1 MPATQ
6 PILEV
11 DLGPHNGIVKFITI
25 EDIRNFID
33 SERQAWIW
41 ASAPTVRGS
50 ISGPWSTI
58 DGQFN
63 QIRNHLQQVTPD
75 NMRNLP
81 AVQQAMEHAFKAV
94 RMPLSSSP
102 VGRFI
107 ADLSSESPITA
118 AAALV
123 TWMNLSGLNF
133 SVFDHVKGAT
143 LMAAFDA
150 GITSKTPA
158 AVKRSLEQLH
168 QRFRD
173 ASTKTETETAEQR
186 SEFSRE
192 RKRQRDATAKS
203 IRQNRRGIRAFRES
217 ERQNNEAA
225 LADIRQNADTAISD
239 LRATE
244 LLYKE
249 HMRLKGPVEYWSLKA
264 TEHRA
269 AARTY
274 RLILMCFSGAAGAA
288 LVLALYF
295 IASHAIE
302 IATKDKP
309 PAVYLVL
316 VTLGVV
322 MSTIV
327 FWAARILTRLFL
339 SEHHLAIDA
348 EERAIMTQTYLAL
361 TAVGQATESE
371 RALVLGSLFRPTAD
385 GIVKD
390 DAAPDI
396 SPASLLSKLGA
407 R

>member
-1 MPATQ
+1 MPAKQ

-11 DLGPHNGIVKFITI
+11 DLGPHNGILKFVTI
-25 EDIRNFID
+25 DDIQNFIE
-33 SERQAWIW
+33 SERRAWIW

-50 ISGPWSTI
+50 ISGGWSTI
-58 DGQFN
+58 DSHLS
-63 QIRNHLQQVTPD
+63 QIRSHLQQVTPD

-81 AVQQAMEHAFKAV
+81 AVQQAMEHAYKAV
-94 RMPLSSSP
+94 RMPLSDSP

-107 ADLSSESPITA
+107 ADLATESPVTA
-118 AAALV
+118 AAAL
-123 TWMNLSGLNF
+123 TSWMNLSGVNF
-133 SVFDHVKGAT
+133 AAFDHLKGAT

-186 SEFSRE
+186 SEFSSA
-192 RKRQRDATAKS
+192 RKQQRGATAKS
-203 IRQNRRGIRAFRES
+203 IRQNRRAIRAFRES

-225 LADIRQNADTAISD
+225 LSDIRQNADTAVSD

-249 HMRLKGPVEYWSLKA
+249 HMRLKGPVEYWSSKA
-264 TEHRA
+264 AEHRQS
-269 AARTY
+269 ARTY
-274 RLILMCFSGAAGAA
+274 RLILMWFSGAAGAT
-288 LVLALYF
+288 LVIALYF

-316 VTLGVV
+316 VTLGIV

-348 EERAIMTQTYLAL
+348 DERAIMTQTYLAL
-361 TAVGQATESE
+361 TAEGQATESE
-371 RALVLGSLFRPTAD
+371 RAIVLGSLFRPTAD